1 MNAMRK
7 LQRRVNLILGWHG
20 ASATEWFDQPQGVSR
35 VFHVVAT
42 GANAHRLICPTPK
55 LNCVEATALLPLM
68 LFTLISFVLL
78 GDLRLQSAEP
88 SDADQNAL
96 NENAIAIVRARCISC
111 HGSEKS
117 EGGLRLDTREHLL
130 VGGDSG
136 QVIQLG
142 KASESRLIESLR
154 SADPDVHMPPKE
166 NLSEAEIAAVER
178 WIASGAEWREATA
191 PKMPV
196 SDAATG
202 NAWEDA
208 KNPIRK
214 LFRGERLELWSLR
227 PVVRPAIPEV
237 ERADWP
243 INAIDRFVL
252 SQWEQDSVSR
262 IAPDASPRKLALRAS
277 MDLTGLPPSLE
288 QIEQLME
295 SDEPLAY
302 ERLVDRLINEPSYG
316 VRWAR
321 MWLDVVRYSDSNG
334 FDWDEFRPQAWRFRD
349 YVVDAWNRDLPFDQ
363 FTLEQLAGDELVGGP
378 PENMVQQQQLVATG
392 YLRIGPQDNS
402 SALFDE
408 QERSRAQ
415 LLADLTETTGSAFLG
430 LTLSC
435 CRCHDHKT
443 DPLSHADHFRMRAF
457 FAPVQYADDL
467 PLDLPERRAEIE
479 LHNAEIDSKLA
490 AFDEQIATVV
500 GDVRARLKS
509 AQANESATG
518 GMATEAANV
527 EGNEKVELSDDEVK
541 KQFTAE
547 EKKLVDGLDKKKK
560 ELDKQKHK
568 YTHGLLMRD
577 KATEVPPTF
586 VLFQGDHKSPRE
598 PVSAGFPSVLDPRDA
613 EIVPPASD
621 STGRRTALAKWIT
634 SSKNP
639 WTARVIVNRLWQAHF
654 GEGLVATP
662 SDFGITGA
670 RPKYPA
676 LLDWLASELVDSG
689 WSLKHVQR
697 LIVTSRV
704 YRQATVSD
712 NQGPK
717 SMRVS
722 FRRLEAETLR
732 DRILAASGLI
742 DARMGGSPV
751 WPEIPAEILQANPA
765 FLDDN
770 ETKTK
775 GWYPSPAHEQS
786 IRSLYLVQKRTVRI
800 PFMETFDLPDNS
812 VSCAR
817 REASLV
823 APQALTLLNGT
834 EMEQA
839 AQAMAKLV
847 ESQHGSQLDQQ
858 IEAVFGLAL
867 LRRPTEEEKTIAE
880 AFLKNRSLPELC
892 RAVMNTNE
900 FVFLE

>member
-7 LQRRVNLILGWHG
+7 LQGLVLRLNLLFGLVFYCRTIVPIV
-20 ASATEWFDQPQGVSR
+20 AATIETIVR
-35 VFHVVAT
+35 H
-42 GANAHRLICPTPK
+42 LTPK
-55 LNCVEATALLPLM
+55 PNCVEATALRALTKALK
-68 LFTLISFVLL
+68 LLSLISFVVL

-88 SDADQNAL
+88 DDTDQSAL
-96 NENAIAIVRARCISC
+96 TQNAIAIVRARCISC

-166 NLSEAEIAAVER
+166 NLTEAEIVTIER
-178 WIASGAEWREATA
+178 WIASGAEWTQATD
-191 PKMPV
+191 PKMQV
-196 SDAATG
+196 TEAATG

-208 KNPIRK
+208 NNPIRK

-237 ERADWP
+237 VRTDWP

-262 IAPDASPRKLALRAS
+262 IAPDASPRKLALRVS
-277 MDLTGLPPSLE
+277 MDLTGLPPSIE
-288 QIEQLME
+288 QIEQLLE

-378 PENMVQQQQLVATG
+378 PENMEQQQQLVATG

-479 LHNAEIDSKLA
+479 QHNAEIDSKLA
-490 AFDEQIATVV
+490 AIDDQTAVLIRDA
-500 GDVRARLKS
+500 RARLQS
-509 AQANESATG
+509 AQVNEPATG
-518 GMATEAANV
+518 GMATDGVAIEAANV
-527 EGNEKVELSDDEVK
+527 EGNEKTELSDDEVK
-541 KQFTAE
+541 KQFTAD
-547 EKKLVDGLDKKKK
+547 EKKLVDELNKKKK
-560 ELDKQKHK
+560 ELDKQKRK

-613 EIVPPASD
+613 EIVPPAND

-834 EMEQA
+834 EMERA

-847 ESQHGSQLDQQ
+847 ESQYRSQSDQQ
-858 IEAVFGLAL
+858 IDAVFGLAL
-867 LRRPTEEEKTIAE
+867 LRKPTEEEKAIAE
-880 AFLKNRSLPELC
+880 DFLKNRSLPELC